1 MTEHPRKWTRRV
13 DALVLQAT
21 DPHSGRAQRNG
32 AIQLLRRMIAD
43 YQRVK
48 SDSDQAAE
56 IRGGRPWLAALMV
69 SNAPLIDYS
78 AANRYLDTQK
88 PQK

>member
-1 MTEHPRKWTRRV
+1 MPSTP
-13 DALVLQAT
+13 
-21 DPHSGRAQRNG
+21 
-32 AIQLLRRMIAD
+32 RMIEIERKAS
-43 YQRVK
+43 QPGGPALTREEV
-48 SDSDQAAE
+48 AE
-56 IRGGRPWLAALMV
+56 WHREHAPIALRGGRPWLAALMV